1 MKTKQEYEKAITS
14 QSADGSAI
22 KVLAKAVLIL
32 SADNIAKPLN
42 MSAIAPKKVPKNFIS
57 EDQIDENHHNHHKKC
72 VGKMKCFFFLYQQ

>member
-22 KVLAKAVLIL
+22 KLLAKAVLIL
-32 SADNIAKPLN
+32 SAANIAKPLN

-57 EDQIDENHHNHHKKC
+57 EDQIGQNRHNHHKKC
-72 VGKMKCFFFLYQQ
+72 AGKMKCLLYQ